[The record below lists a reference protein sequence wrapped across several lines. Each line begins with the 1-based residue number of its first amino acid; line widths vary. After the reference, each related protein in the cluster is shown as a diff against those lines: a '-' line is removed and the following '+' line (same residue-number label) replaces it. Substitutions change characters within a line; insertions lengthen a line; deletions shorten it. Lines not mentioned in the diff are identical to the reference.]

1 LPFDNSQVT
10 YVWFDALLNYI
21 TVCQNDSVNFWDD
34 DTQIVHILGKDI
46 VKFHATYWPAMLES
60 AGYRSPDQEFVTG
73 YLTVDGQKMSKTI
86 GNIVDPVQLVHDYD
100 RDAVAFYLLYDAPIG
115 VDGDFSWERF
125 AGTYESALIGAWGNL
140 VNRVTSLC
148 SKYEITEGKL

>member
-1 LPFDNSQVT
+1 
-10 YVWFDALLNYI
+10 
-21 TVCQNDSVNFWDD
+21 VN
-34 DTQIVHILGKDI
+34 
-46 VKFHATYWPAMLES
+46 E
-60 AGYRSPDQEFVTG
+60 
-73 YLTVDGQKMSKTI
+73 
-86 GNIVDPVQLVHDYD
+86 YD
-100 RDAVAFYLLYDAPIG
+100 RDAVVFYLLYDAPIG